1 MEVVAREL
9 KGSGLYLSRMLSYE
23 GVEYDI
29 LEHKLDERQIAEFD
43 IYAEAW
49 AQVHQNLDRVL
60 ELANI
65 VSPSGETLNGQALG
79 AARSRFESSKQRFFG
94 QLLLTCKLPSLFPA
108 IENCLENEKSAVV
121 QLVSTAEAML
131 DRRVA
136 GLTANERASL
146 DIDLSPREYV

>member
-49 AQVHQNLDRVL
+49 AQVHQNLDLV
-60 ELANI
+60 
-65 VSPSGETLNGQALG
+65 PSRPPTL
-79 AARSRFESSKQRFFG
+79 
-94 QLLLTCKLPSLFPA
+94 P
-108 IENCLENEKSAVV
+108 
-121 QLVSTAEAML
+121 
-131 DRRVA
+131 DRR
-136 GLTANERASL
+136 
-146 DIDLSPREYV
+146 